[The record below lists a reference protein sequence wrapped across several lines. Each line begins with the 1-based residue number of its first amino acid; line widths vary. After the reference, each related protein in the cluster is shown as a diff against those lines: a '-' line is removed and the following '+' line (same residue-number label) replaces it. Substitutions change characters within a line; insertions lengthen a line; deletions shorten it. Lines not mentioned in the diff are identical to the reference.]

1 MVADKVDL
9 MSSTADDIEYPSTFA
24 PLTEVRAVLEVASF
38 FAYRSVLEKMS
49 PEGDGHTVLTLPP
62 FMSDDKFM
70 SPMRK
75 HLHSLGYDANGWE
88 LEQNT
93 GVDDRK
99 FAVLAKRIT
108 RAAEKTGKKV
118 SLIGHSLGGIYAR
131 LLAHEIPD
139 AVRQVIYLGTP
150 FNISDEASVDLPIRR
165 IYEKVNPT
173 ETPNELMQGT
183 VDIGATPMPSTAIYS
198 EGDGFVPWRFC
209 IDEVD
214 EITEN
219 IRVAGSH
226 TGLPFNLPV
235 LFAVADR
242 LAQPADNWKP
252 FSFHGAR
259 KCLFSPAAA

>member
-1 MVADKVDL
+1 
-9 MSSTADDIEYPSTFA
+9 MSPAADDIEYPSPFA
-24 PLTEVRAVLEVASF
+24 PLTEVRAVLEVATF
-38 FAYRSVLEKMS
+38 FAYRSFLEKMS
-49 PEGDGHTVLTLPP
+49 PDGDGHPVLTLPP
-62 FMSDDKFM
+62 FMSDDTFL
-70 SPMRK
+70 SPLRK
-75 HLHSLGYDANGWE
+75 HLVQLGYEARPWE

-93 GVDDRK
+93 GFDDHK
-99 FAVLAKRIT
+99 FNVLAKRIVKIA
-108 RAAEKTGKKV
+108 RKTGEKV

-150 FNISDEASVDLPIRR
+150 FNISDEQSVDLPIRR
-165 IYEKVNPT
+165 IYERINPA
-173 ETPNELMQGT
+173 ETPSDLMQST

-219 IRVAGSH
+219 IRVSGSH

-242 LAQPADNWKP
+242 LSQPADDWKP

-259 KCLFSPAAA
+259 KLLYGPAAI

>member
-1 MVADKVDL
+1 
-9 MSSTADDIEYPSTFA
+9 MSPAADDIEYPSTFA

-38 FAYRSVLEKMS
+38 FAYRSALQKMS
-49 PEGDGHTVLTLPP
+49 PSGDGHPVMTLPP
-62 FMSDDKFM
+62 FMSDDTFM

-75 HLHSLGYDANGWE
+75 HLVSLGYDALAWE

-93 GVDDRK
+93 GFEDHK
-99 FAVLAKRIT
+99 FKILAKKIT
-108 RAAEKTGKKV
+108 KIAQRSGRRV

-150 FNISDEASVDLPIRR
+150 FNISDEQSVDLPIRR
-165 IYEKVNPT
+165 IYERINPT
-173 ETPNELMQGT
+173 ETPSDLMQST
-183 VDIGATPMPSTAIYS
+183 VDIGATPVPSTAIYS

-209 IDEVD
+209 IDKVD

-242 LAQPADNWKP
+242 LSQPADNWKP
-252 FSFHGAR
+252 FSFQGAR
-259 KCLFSPAAA
+259 SFLFSPAAA

>member
-1 MVADKVDL
+1 
-9 MSSTADDIEYPSTFA
+9 MSSAADDIEYPSTFA
-24 PLTEVRAVLEVASF
+24 PLTEVRVVLEVASF

-49 PEGDGHTVLTLPP
+49 SEGDGHTVLTLPP

-70 SPMRK
+70 TPMRK
-75 HLHSLGYDANGWE
+75 HLQSLGYEANGWE

-99 FAVLAKRIT
+99 FAILAKRIART
-108 RAAEKTGKKV
+108 ADKTGKKV

-150 FNISDEASVDLPIRR
+150 FNISDEESVDLPIRR

-173 ETPNELMQGT
+173 ETPSNLMQST

-235 LFAVADR
+235 LFAIADR
-242 LAQPADNWKP
+242 LSQPADNWKP
-252 FSFHGAR
+252 FSFHGVR

>member
-1 MVADKVDL
+1 
-9 MSSTADDIEYPSTFA
+9 MSSAADDIEYPSTLA
-24 PLTEVRAVLEVASF
+24 PLTEVRAVLEVATF
-38 FAYRSVLEKMS
+38 FAYRSLLKKMS
-49 PEGDGHTVLTLPP
+49 PEGDGHTVFTLPP

-75 HLHSLGYDANGWE
+75 YLQSLGYDASGWE

-93 GVDDRK
+93 GFDDDK
-99 FAVLAKRIT
+99 FKLLANKISRVSS
-108 RAAEKTGKKV
+108 KTGKKI

-150 FNISDEASVDLPIRR
+150 FNISDEQSVDLPIRR

-173 ETPNELMQGT
+173 GQHSEMMQFT
-183 VDIGATPMPSTAIYS
+183 VDKGATPMPSTAIYS

-209 IDEVD
+209 VD
-214 EITEN
+214 EEDDVTEN
-219 IRVAGSH
+219 IRVSGSH

-242 LAQPADNWKP
+242 LSQPEEDWQP
-252 FSFHGAR
+252 FAIDGVGQ
-259 KCLFSPAAA
+259 CLYGSKSA